1 MNRRRFLRLCG
12 KLLTALGLAH
22 LFPAHKAAAA
32 AAIRAPRQIVT
43 EDIARART
51 IMWDAPSLPA
61 RALVEVRHGDSVRQI
76 HAAYEWLSLSG
87 EALYHYAASVTGLT
101 PGAAHSYRIVMDEE
115 TTDWLPLAGADRSGK
130 DASFEALIYADSQCT
145 DFSILQAFLQTT
157 MARHPNAAF
166 FAALGDLV
174 DNGELAS
181 YWARFLSAISPY
193 ASRLPFVPV
202 MGNHECY
209 GADWKNALPRGYL
222 AAFCVPENGSARFSR
237 YYYSFDWAPFTSS
250 C

>member
-101 PGAAHSYRIVMDEE
+101 PETPYYARVRATGGEWSTVVSATTTGGAVPTPGPEPITGVCSPTNGAGISMQIASTHGVTYELQYTTNLNAQPPVWVRAISCEGTGAGITLQDPDSLGVQRFYRIVK
-115 TTDWLPLAGADRSGK
+115 P
-130 DASFEALIYADSQCT
+130 
-145 DFSILQAFLQTT
+145 
-157 MARHPNAAF
+157 
-166 FAALGDLV
+166 
-174 DNGELAS
+174 
-181 YWARFLSAISPY
+181 
-193 ASRLPFVPV
+193 
-202 MGNHECY
+202 
-209 GADWKNALPRGYL
+209 
-222 AAFCVPENGSARFSR
+222 
-237 YYYSFDWAPFTSS
+237 
-250 C
+250 